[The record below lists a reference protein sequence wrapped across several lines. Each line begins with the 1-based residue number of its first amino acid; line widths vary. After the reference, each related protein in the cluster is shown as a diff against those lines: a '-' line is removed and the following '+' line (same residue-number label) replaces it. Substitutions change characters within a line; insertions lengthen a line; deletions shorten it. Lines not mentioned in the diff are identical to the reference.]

1 MRTNLKIGVIAL
13 TLALPLTACNEDDIE
28 VPLNEF
34 ATALTVLNLTTPVT
48 GNVTVEIVANVMRV
62 TVTANGLEQTIH
74 AQFINGGHNCPTAA
88 NDTNHDG
95 FIDIV
100 EAQAATGLFL
110 LALDSTL
117 TTPSNS
123 VVAGFPSGPTIAF
136 AQTALLSAV
145 ENSLRGAP
153 TSPFI
158 TNIPVTGDFNPN
170 GLSVLILGTT
180 QQNLPATVATIPGFT
195 AQQTLPVACGVLAQV
210 VNP

>member
-1 MRTNLKIGVIAL
+1 MQTNLRIAALVL
-13 TLALPLTACNEDDIE
+13 TLALPLAACNEDDIQ

-34 ATALTVLNLTTPVT
+34 ATPLAALNTTGVT
-48 GNVTVEIVANVMRV
+48 GTATVEIVANVMRI
-62 TVTANGLEQTIH
+62 TVSANGLDQTAH
-74 AQFINGGHNCPTAA
+74 AQFINGGHSCPTAA

-117 TTPSNS
+117 TIRTDSI
-123 VVAGFPSGPTIAF
+123 VAGFPSGPTIAF
-136 AQTALLSAV
+136 SQTALLSAV

-153 TSPFI
+153 TTPFT

-180 QQNLPATVATIPGFT
+180 MSLPPTVATIPGFT

-210 VNP
+210 AT